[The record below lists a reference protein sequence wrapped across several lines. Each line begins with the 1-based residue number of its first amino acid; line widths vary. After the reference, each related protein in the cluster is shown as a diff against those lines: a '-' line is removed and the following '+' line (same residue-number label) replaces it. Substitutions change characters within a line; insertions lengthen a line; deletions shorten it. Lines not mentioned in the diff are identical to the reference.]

1 MIIEIPEK
9 FYKRKARN
17 KYAEVK
23 NGILEIHGF
32 WSFKRLMVEIAY
44 GLKGKHQCYYCKK
57 PLRDSEVTIDH
68 LYPEAYGG
76 ISVTNNLVP
85 ACKLCNNTKADMN
98 EQEYRE
104 WLSIEDKIQRKAFY
118 EKNSLRKNNK
128 KYSIAIKETYDIPQ
142 EWIRYQ
148 RLETIKNFEGSKTKS
163 GKTYMKIYD
172 FVKKYRK
179 LPIVL
184 VISQNGV
191 LLDGRIAYEIAE
203 ELGLEMV
210 PVVVLE
216 NVLAFIK

>member
-1 MIIEIPEK
+1 M
-9 FYKRKARN
+9 
-17 KYAEVK
+17 
-23 NGILEIHGF
+23 
-32 WSFKRLMVEIAY
+32 
-44 GLKGKHQCYYCKK
+44 
-57 PLRDSEVTIDH
+57 D
-68 LYPEAYGG
+68 
-76 ISVTNNLVP
+76 
-85 ACKLCNNTKADMN
+85 
-98 EQEYRE
+98 
-104 WLSIEDKIQRKAFY
+104 DKVQRKVFY

-148 RLETIKNFEGSKTKS
+148 RLETIKNFEGTRTKS

>member
-1 MIIEIPEK
+1 
-9 FYKRKARN
+9 
-17 KYAEVK
+17 
-23 NGILEIHGF
+23 
-32 WSFKRLMVEIAY
+32 
-44 GLKGKHQCYYCKK
+44 
-57 PLRDSEVTIDH
+57 
-68 LYPEAYGG
+68 
-76 ISVTNNLVP
+76 
-85 ACKLCNNTKADMN
+85 MN

-104 WLSIEDKIQRKAFY
+104 WLSMDDKVQRKVFY

-163 GKTYMKIYD
+163 GKTYVKIYD
-172 FVKKYRK
+172 FVKKYEK

-184 VISQNGV
+184 VVSSNNV